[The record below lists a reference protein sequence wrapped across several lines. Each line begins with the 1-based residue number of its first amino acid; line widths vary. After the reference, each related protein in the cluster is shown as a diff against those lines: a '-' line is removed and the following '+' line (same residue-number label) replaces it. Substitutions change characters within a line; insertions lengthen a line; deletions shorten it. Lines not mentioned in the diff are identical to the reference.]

1 MEEDDDGIIE
11 EEDDDDGESSS
22 SNVTAVVLMVGG
34 AAIAN
39 PSAASRSINAPSS
52 VGNSV
57 GLLSAVLCVGK
68 H

>member
-1 MEEDDDGIIE
+1 VVDD
-11 EEDDDDGESSS
+11 DDDDGESSS
-22 SNVTAVVLMVGG
+22 SIVTAVVLMVGG

-57 GLLSAVLCVGK
+57 GLMSVVLWIDK

>member
-1 MEEDDDGIIE
+1 MVDDDDD
-11 EEDDDDGESSS
+11 DDDDGESPSS
-22 SNVTAVVLMVGG
+22 IVTAVVLMVGG

-39 PSAASRSINAPSS
+39 PSAASKSINAPSS

-57 GLLSAVLCVGK
+57 GLLSVVLCVGK